1 MPAGKIA
8 ECNVRTGIMMRKDLK
23 YFLESKASKDNRSL
37 NNLMVCIIEKWAIEN
52 GYEKGD
58 D

>member
-1 MPAGKIA
+1 MPAGKIS
-8 ECNVRTGIMMRKDLK
+8 ECNVRTGIMMKKELK
-23 YFLESKASKDNRSL
+23 YFLESKAANDNRSL
-37 NNLMVCIIEKWAIEN
+37 NNLMVCILEKWAIEN